1 MSRRPDGII
10 FDCDGVLVDVADS
23 YGATIVRTV
32 AHVLGWMGMTDAPR
46 LTPRMIQAFKDT
58 GAFNNEIDLSY
69 AAILMT
75 AASIRARMDMEETAA
90 AFASCGGVRDAEHIA
105 SDMCDV
111 SDLTG
116 RMSYPGAGSVVQE
129 VFDQI
134 FYGPHLYKKVTG
146 HESRFGEPGLIE
158 QERVLLDGVM
168 LEWLTRR
175 FGSRVGM
182 VTGRGYESARYTLGY
197 TLDVFNT
204 AGSVFLEDGPREMAK
219 PNPVSLVSAMDA
231 MDVRCCVYVGDSAE
245 DLMMARAADRDVVFV
260 GVWGTA
266 PDPPRRR
273 EMFVNRN
280 ADHVVAHI
288 AELRGL
294 LE

>member
-23 YGATIVRTV
+23 YGATIVWTV
-32 AHVLGWMGMTDAPR
+32 AHVLERLGINDAPP

-69 AAILMT
+69 VAILMM
-75 AASIRARMDMEETAA
+75 AASIRVSMTVDEIST
-90 AFASCGGVRDAEHIA
+90 AFASCGGVRDAECIA
-105 SDMCDV
+105 SGLCDV
-111 SDLTG
+111 SDLIEH
-116 RMSYPGAGSVVQE
+116 MSYPGTESMVQE

-134 FYGPHLYKKVTG
+134 FYGPRLYKKVAG
-146 HESRFGEPGLIE
+146 RQSRFAEPGFIE
-158 QERVLLDGVM
+158 RERVLLDGAM
-168 LEWLTRR
+168 LAWLARR
-175 FGSRVGM
+175 FGSNVGM
-182 VTGRGYESARYTLGY
+182 VTGRGYESARHTLGGA
-197 TLDVFNT
+197 LDAFNM
-204 AGSVFLEDGPREMAK
+204 AGSAFLEDGPRQLAK
-219 PNPVSLVSAMDA
+219 PNPVSLVSAIDA
-231 MDVRCCVYVGDSAE
+231 MDVRRCVYVGDSAE

-266 PDPPRRR
+266 ADPPRRR

-280 ADHVVAHI
+280 ADHVVEHI
-288 AELRGL
+288 AELRCL

>member
-32 AHVLGWMGMTDAPR
+32 AHVLGRLGIGGAPP
-46 LTPRMIQAFKDT
+46 LTPRMMQAFKDT

-69 AAILMT
+69 AAILMM
-75 AASIRARMDMEETAA
+75 AASIRAHVDVEGTAA
-90 AFASCGGVRDAEHIA
+90 AFVSCGGLRDAEQIA
-105 SDMCDV
+105 SGMCDV
-111 SDLTG
+111 SDLVG
-116 RMSYPGAGSVVQE
+116 RMSYPGADSMVQE

-134 FYGPHLYKKVTG
+134 FYGPRLYKKLTG
-146 HESRFGEPGLIE
+146 RESQFGEPGLIE
-158 QERVLLDGVM
+158 RERVLLDGAM
-168 LEWLTRR
+168 SEWLAAR
-175 FGSRVGM
+175 FGSSVGM
-182 VTGRGYESARYTLGY
+182 VTGRGHESALHTLGHA
-197 TLDVFNT
+197 LDVFNA
-204 AGSVFLEDGPREMAK
+204 AGSAFLEDGPRHMAK
-219 PNPVSLVSAMDA
+219 PNPASLVSAIDA
-231 MDVRCCVYVGDSAE
+231 MGVRRCVYVGDSAE

-266 PDPPRRR
+266 PDPHRRR
-273 EMFVNRN
+273 EMFVSRN
-280 ADHVVAHI
+280 ADHVVGHI